1 MGGEGKRKGKKK
13 KEGNLGGGGGDGGGM
28 GASSAS
34 WSWTASQEP
43 AASKRGEEND
53 NSLDV
58 KCSPP
63 RPVPSLQLILANA

>member
-1 MGGEGKRKGKKK
+1 M
-13 KEGNLGGGGGDGGGM
+13 GGGDGVVWGRRSAEG
-28 GASSAS
+28 AS

-43 AASKRGEEND
+43 AASRRGEEND

-63 RPVPSLQLILANA
+63 LPVPSRQLVLANV